1 MFGWFSG
8 NNSTKQLK
16 MDRHP
21 QHQEKWDEW
30 RRSSSNT
37 QTPTFSST
45 LTLVHTLK
53 GILGPCG
60 AAREQPSVSC
70 VCSEAGEGRPA
81 PPKESSDPGKWEK
94 GGVLCGK
101 AKAWRGEK
109 RATNKTAFLQR
120 ERETERDTEREKGRE
135 RERERGGGSW
145 NNAPSAAGAMAKAVC
160 VCVCVCECVCRE
172 HFLFCVN

>member
-1 MFGWFSG
+1 MFGWYSG
-8 NNSTKQLK
+8 NNPPKQLK

-21 QHQEKWDEW
+21 QHQEKKDEEHG
-30 RRSSSNT
+30 SSSNT
-37 QTPTFSST
+37 QTPTLSST
-45 LTLVHTLK
+45 LTLVHALK
-53 GILGPCG
+53 EILGPCG

-101 AKAWRGEK
+101 AK
-109 RATNKTAFLQR
+109 
-120 ERETERDTEREKGRE
+120 ERKEQPQNSFPPE
-135 RERERGGGSW
+135 RERVTERGGGRW

-160 VCVCVCECVCRE
+160 VCVRVCV
-172 HFLFCVN
+172 